1 MNISDCKEM
10 TERLFE
16 HVLEAQD
23 GARTFSAYKGLKVRG
38 HVEYKII
45 KREETVEKA
54 RVFFNKCIEAK
65 EKYKNDGLYEKE
77 LKLLETE
84 EIDFE
89 DKNLG
94 VVNMSRVE
102 RMVYFIK
109 KARYTREELPYIAL
123 DSLEHVLKPDV
134 EIGLAENYQES
145 VKELLDAS
153 RGDTKLSAIEALIAD
168 IIADLQQAGYG
179 LDIKS
184 KYTVSGR

>member
-1 MNISDCKEM
+1 M
-10 TERLFE
+10 
-16 HVLEAQD
+16 
-23 GARTFSAYKGLKVRG
+23 
-38 HVEYKII
+38 
-45 KREETVEKA
+45 
-54 RVFFNKCIEAK
+54 
-65 EKYKNDGLYEKE
+65 
-77 LKLLETE
+77 
-84 EIDFE
+84 
-89 DKNLG
+89 
-94 VVNMSRVE
+94 NMSRVE